1 MNDDLKLN
9 VEGWQDDIKLLKEEC
24 DIDDEDEV
32 QEVKAAGKPMKRKR
46 LCMWHIIKDLQW
58 KIGWKKS
65 KLSFAEVI
73 VAK

>member
-32 QEVKAAGKPMKRKR
+32 QEVKAAGKPMKRKKAVYVT
-46 LCMWHIIKDLQW
+46 HN
-58 KIGWKKS
+58 
-65 KLSFAEVI
+65 
-73 VAK
+73 